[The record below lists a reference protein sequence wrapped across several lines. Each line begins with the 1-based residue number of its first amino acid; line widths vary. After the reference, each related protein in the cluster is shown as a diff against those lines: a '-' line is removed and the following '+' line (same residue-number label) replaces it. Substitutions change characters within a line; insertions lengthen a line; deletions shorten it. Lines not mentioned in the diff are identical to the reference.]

1 MANIL
6 VRLDYTTS
14 TGGGGGIVEYANL
27 AAFPPIGNPSL
38 IYLALDTKKIY
49 KWTSG
54 AYLLIS
60 PSEVTSVNTE
70 VGAVVLDKTDIGL
83 GNVDNTSDANKPIS
97 TATQAALDLITDVNW
112 TGDYNNG
119 VTYTVGD
126 GVMFNGASFRM
137 IIAIGAAGYNPVAYP
152 ANWLQVTD
160 YVSPNDIGL
169 GNVDNTSDVNKP
181 ISSATQTALNAKE
194 DSSNKS
200 TSTALG
206 TSDTLYPTQNA
217 VKTYV
222 DTTVNKFRAEF
233 VFQPG
238 GTAGG
243 NVYTSWALLHT
254 QLAATAGNKIVFFDD
269 RFSSPCVIPSGD
281 YNFTNTVLSANIY
294 SDTGA
299 YVIVSA
305 GVEFIGLGE
314 VNNILLEFQT
324 NSTVQSF
331 FDENT
336 INFRNCVIKSS
347 GTLAP
352 FEAEG
357 ASLIVNLQENAV
369 FQNNGAPVFKQTSG
383 GDIAF
388 NVYSNSSIGSNTVS
402 SVVGSSILFNIV
414 DPSAVVSQ
422 TQIGILGTTSYINK
436 SESSKVNY
444 PPTTPANWST
454 VPTTVLSGLDVLA
467 SSKVNTSS
475 VGAINGVASLD
486 GSGKVPST
494 QLPSYVDDV
503 LEFADLAAFPVTGQ
517 SGIIYLALDT
527 NKIYRWSGSAYIE
540 ISQGI
545 TDHTLL
551 SNIGTNTH
559 ANIDT
564 HIAGTS
570 GVHGVTGSVVGTS
583 DSQAL
588 TNKTIDA
595 DLNTISNIE
604 NADIKAAAAIDR
616 TKLASGTA
624 DHVVINS
631 AAGVMSSE
639 AALAASRGG
648 LGTSGAAFTGVVK
661 AAAGVFSAATV
672 VNTDVSAT
680 AAIDRTKLASGT
692 ANRIVVNDGTGVMAD
707 AAAIT
712 ASRALVSDTN
722 GIPTAS
728 AVTSTELGY
737 VSGVTSAI
745 QTQIDAKQNTITGA
759 ATTITTANLTA
770 SRAVVSDASGK
781 IDVSAATS
789 TEVGYLS
796 GVTSAIQTQ
805 INAKQN
811 SLGFTPEDVA
821 NKSTNTSLGTSDT
834 LYSTQNAVKSYVD
847 TQITNNAT
855 PDATTLVKGK
865 VKLAGDLAGTADL
878 PTVPGL
884 ATKEPSI
891 TAGTTSQYW
900 RGDKTFQTLDK
911 SAVGLSNVDNTSDAN
926 KPISTATQTAL
937 NAKQDSL
944 GFTPEDVANKSTTTS
959 LGTSDTLYPTQ
970 NAVKTYVDNAVT
982 GGATPDATT
991 LVKGKV
997 KLAGDL
1003 AGTADLPT
1011 VPGLATK
1018 EPTITATTSADY
1030 YRGDKT
1036 FQTLNK
1042 AAVGLSNV
1050 DNTSD
1055 ADKPVSSATQTALNA
1070 KENSITAGTT
1080 GQYWRG
1086 DKSFQTLDKTAVG
1099 LSNVDNTSDADKPI
1113 SSATQTALNA
1123 KENTITAGTTS
1134 QYYRGDKTFQ
1144 TLDKSAV
1151 GLSNVDNTSDANKPI
1166 SSATQTALNAK
1177 VETSLVGAIN
1187 GVASLDGTGKVPSTQ
1202 LPSYV
1207 DDVVEYAN
1215 LAAFP
1220 VTGETS
1226 KIYIA
1231 LDTNKCY
1238 RWSGSAYIEISPSE
1252 VNSVAGKTGI
1262 VTLVKADVGLSNV
1275 DNTSDA
1281 DKPVS
1286 SATQTALNG
1295 KANTAHVH
1303 ALSDLTQSSATSGQV
1318 PSWNGTN
1325 WVPVTPSTGVTDHT
1339 LLTNIGTNTHAQI
1352 DTFMA
1357 NTANVYAESKEP
1369 TGFFSRAT
1377 STLSFDNGTRNFS
1390 ITPTGSTFEFWVKG
1404 VKYTKTG
1411 AQTIQIPALSGN
1423 HFIYFDATGTLG
1435 TTQVSSS
1442 DLFID
1447 NALIS
1452 IIYWNT
1458 DTNTRTY
1465 FAEERHG
1472 MQMDGATHSYL
1483 HTVFGAQFISGLA
1496 LQGFS
1501 VNGNGSLDAH
1511 AQFTSDSGTIK
1522 DEDITITISAQTQI
1536 PVLYRQGLLWR
1547 KKTADAFPFIYSGT
1561 AGYTGAAGRIPYNEF
1576 TGGAWQLT
1584 QIANNDF
1591 ALVHLFATND
1601 IENPVVAIQGIATYG
1616 NVSAARLAASS
1627 EITSLS
1633 GLPFAEFVALGS
1645 VVLESSNSY
1654 TNTPQAVVRSVN
1666 GGDYVDFRGTQLYTP
1681 AGEPTTHGLL
1691 SGLSSDDHLQYH
1703 TDARGDIR
1711 YYTKAEVDAIIAGI
1725 TSPGDL
1731 DDTAFSFANNQS
1743 SAANVTGFA
1752 FANATVRS
1760 FKAHVS
1766 VSIDATTDLFEV
1778 FEIEGIQKGSEWDYS
1793 VSSVGDITG
1802 LRFSVTNAGQI
1813 QYTSTNVSGFV
1824 SGVVKFRAYTTSR

>member
-1 MANIL
+1 
-6 VRLDYTTS
+6 V
-14 TGGGGGIVEYANL
+14 
-27 AAFPPIGNPSL
+27 PSWNG
-38 IYLALDTKKIY
+38 T
-49 KWTSG
+49 
-54 AYLLIS
+54 
-60 PSEVTSVNTE
+60 
-70 VGAVVLDKTDIGL
+70 
-83 GNVDNTSDANKPIS
+83 
-97 TATQAALDLITDVNW
+97 NW
-112 TGDYNNG
+112 
-119 VTYTVGD
+119 
-126 GVMFNGASFRM
+126 
-137 IIAIGAAGYNPVAYP
+137 
-152 ANWLQVTD
+152 
-160 YVSPNDIGL
+160 
-169 GNVDNTSDVNKP
+169 
-181 ISSATQTALNAKE
+181 
-194 DSSNKS
+194 
-200 TSTALG
+200 
-206 TSDTLYPTQNA
+206 
-217 VKTYV
+217 
-222 DTTVNKFRAEF
+222 
-233 VFQPG
+233 
-238 GTAGG
+238 
-243 NVYTSWALLHT
+243 
-254 QLAATAGNKIVFFDD
+254 
-269 RFSSPCVIPSGD
+269 
-281 YNFTNTVLSANIY
+281 
-294 SDTGA
+294 
-299 YVIVSA
+299 
-305 GVEFIGLGE
+305 
-314 VNNILLEFQT
+314 
-324 NSTVQSF
+324 
-331 FDENT
+331 
-336 INFRNCVIKSS
+336 
-347 GTLAP
+347 
-352 FEAEG
+352 
-357 ASLIVNLQENAV
+357 
-369 FQNNGAPVFKQTSG
+369 
-383 GDIAF
+383 
-388 NVYSNSSIGSNTVS
+388 
-402 SVVGSSILFNIV
+402 
-414 DPSAVVSQ
+414 
-422 TQIGILGTTSYINK
+422 
-436 SESSKVNY
+436 
-444 PPTTPANWST
+444 
-454 VPTTVLSGLDVLA
+454 
-467 SSKVNTSS
+467 
-475 VGAINGVASLD
+475 
-486 GSGKVPST
+486 VPST
-494 QLPSYVDDV
+494 PATV
-503 LEFADLAAFPVTGQ
+503 
-517 SGIIYLALDT
+517 
-527 NKIYRWSGSAYIE
+527 
-540 ISQGI
+540 I

-564 HIAGTS
+564 HIAATS
-570 GVHGVTGSVVGTS
+570 AVHGVAGSVVGTS

-595 DLNTISNIE
+595 DLNTLSNIE

-624 DHVVINS
+624 
-631 AAGVMSSE
+631 
-639 AALAASRGG
+639 
-648 LGTSGAAFTGVVK
+648 
-661 AAAGVFSAATV
+661 
-672 VNTDVSAT
+672 
-680 AAIDRTKLASGT
+680 
-692 ANRIVVNDGTGVMAD
+692 NRIVINDGTGVMAD

-712 ASRALVSDTN
+712 ASRALVSDAS

-745 QTQIDAKQNTITGA
+745 QTQIGAKQNTITGA
-759 ATTITTANLTA
+759 ATTITTADLTA

-805 INAKQN
+805 INGKQN
-811 SLGFTPEDVA
+811 
-821 NKSTNTSLGTSDT
+821 
-834 LYSTQNAVKSYVD
+834 
-847 TQITNNAT
+847 
-855 PDATTLVKGK
+855 
-865 VKLAGDLAGTADL
+865 
-878 PTVPGL
+878 
-884 ATKEPSI
+884 
-891 TAGTTSQYW
+891 
-900 RGDKTFQTLDK
+900 
-911 SAVGLSNVDNTSDAN
+911 
-926 KPISTATQTAL
+926 
-937 NAKQDSL
+937 SL

-1113 SSATQTALNA
+1113 SSATQTALNG

-1144 TLDKSAV
+1144 TLDKAAV
-1151 GLSNVDNTSDANKPI
+1151 GLANVDNTSDLNKPI
-1166 SSATQTALNAK
+1166 STATQTALNAK
-1177 VETSLVGAIN
+1177 VDNSLVGAIN

-1207 DDVVEYAN
+1207 DDVLEFAN

-1220 VTGETS
+1220 VTGES
-1226 KIYIA
+1226 GKIYVT
-1231 LDTNKCY
+1231 LDTNLTY
-1238 RWSGSAYIEISPSE
+1238 RWSGSIYVEISVSLALGE
-1252 VNSVAGKTGI
+1252 TSSTAYRGDRGKIAYDHSQIIAGNPHGTTKS
-1262 VTLVKADVGLSNV
+1262 DVGLSNV
-1275 DNTSDA
+1275 PNVDATDPANIIQTSSYRFVTDTEKSTWNGKENAITAGTTSQYWRGDKSFQTLDKTAVGLANVDNTSDL
-1281 DKPVS
+1281 DKPIS
-1286 SATQTALNG
+1286 TATATALSG

-1303 ALSDLTQSSATSGQV
+1303 ALSDLTQSSATSGQI

-1325 WVPVTPSTGVTDHT
+1325 WVPVTPSSGVTDHT

-1357 NTANVYAESKEP
+1357 NTTNVYAESKEP

-1390 ITPTGSTFEFWVKG
+1390 ITPTGATFEFWVKG

-1423 HFIYFDATGTLG
+1423 HFIYFDATGTLA

-1522 DEDITITISAQTQI
+1522 DEDITINISTQTQI

-1561 AGYTGAAGRIPYNEF
+1561 AGYTGAAGRIPFNEF

-1584 QIANNDF
+1584 EVANNAF
-1591 ALVHLFATND
+1591 VLVHLFATND

-1616 NVSAARLAASS
+1616 NISAARLAASS

-1703 TDARGDIR
+1703 TDARGDAR
-1711 YYTKAEVDAIIAGI
+1711 YNLKSAGDI
-1725 TSPGDL
+1725 SEGS
-1731 DDTAFSFANNQS
+1731 FSLANNEPLATS
-1743 SAANVTGFA
+1743 ITGFA
-1752 FANATVRS
+1752 FDNGIVRS
-1760 FKAHVS
+1760 FEAQVS
-1766 VSIDATTDLFEV
+1766 IKIDATSDLFE
-1778 FEIEGIQKGSEWDYS
+1778 EIKMSGIQKGSSWEIS
-1793 VSSVGDITG
+1793 LQSTGDESG
-1802 LRFSVTNAGQI
+1802 VQFSITNAGQI
-1813 QYTSTNVSGFV
+1813 QYTSPNYSGFV
-1824 SGVVKFRAYTTSR
+1824 SGTIKFRALTTSV

>member
-1 MANIL
+1 MAYKFNVFTGQFDL
-6 VRLDYTTS
+6 VNPS
-14 TGGGGGIVEYANL
+14 TGGGGGIAEYANL
-27 AAFPPIGNPSL
+27 AAFPPTGESDI

-49 KWTSG
+49 AWYSG
-54 AYLLIS
+54 AYVLIS
-60 PSEVTSVNTE
+60 PSEVTSVNTK

-83 GNVDNTSDANKPIS
+83 GNVDNTSDANKPISTATQTALNAKQDSLGFTPENVANKSTNTSLGTSDTLYSTQNAVKSYVDTQITNNATPDATTLVKGKVKLAGDLAGTADLPTVPGLATKEPTITAGTTSQYWRGDKTFQTLDKSAVGLSNVDNTSDANKPIS

-181 ISSATQTALNAKE
+181 ISSATQTALNAKVE
-194 DSSNKS
+194 
-200 TSTALG
+200 TSL
-206 TSDTLYPTQNA
+206 
-217 VKTYV
+217 
-222 DTTVNKFRAEF
+222 
-233 VFQPG
+233 
-238 GTAGG
+238 
-243 NVYTSWALLHT
+243 
-254 QLAATAGNKIVFFDD
+254 
-269 RFSSPCVIPSGD
+269 
-281 YNFTNTVLSANIY
+281 
-294 SDTGA
+294 
-299 YVIVSA
+299 
-305 GVEFIGLGE
+305 
-314 VNNILLEFQT
+314 
-324 NSTVQSF
+324 
-331 FDENT
+331 
-336 INFRNCVIKSS
+336 
-347 GTLAP
+347 
-352 FEAEG
+352 
-357 ASLIVNLQENAV
+357 
-369 FQNNGAPVFKQTSG
+369 
-383 GDIAF
+383 
-388 NVYSNSSIGSNTVS
+388 
-402 SVVGSSILFNIV
+402 
-414 DPSAVVSQ
+414 
-422 TQIGILGTTSYINK
+422 
-436 SESSKVNY
+436 
-444 PPTTPANWST
+444 
-454 VPTTVLSGLDVLA
+454 
-467 SSKVNTSS
+467 

-712 ASRALVSDTN
+712 ASRALVSDAN

-759 ATTITTANLTA
+759 ATTITTADLTA

-805 INAKQN
+805 INGKQN
-811 SLGFTPEDVA
+811 
-821 NKSTNTSLGTSDT
+821 
-834 LYSTQNAVKSYVD
+834 
-847 TQITNNAT
+847 
-855 PDATTLVKGK
+855 
-865 VKLAGDLAGTADL
+865 
-878 PTVPGL
+878 
-884 ATKEPSI
+884 
-891 TAGTTSQYW
+891 
-900 RGDKTFQTLDK
+900 
-911 SAVGLSNVDNTSDAN
+911 
-926 KPISTATQTAL
+926 
-937 NAKQDSL
+937 SL

-1369 TGFFSRAT
+1369 TGFFSRT
-1377 STLSFDNGTRNFS
+1377 NSTLSFDNGTRNFS
-1390 ITPTGSTFEFWVKG
+1390 ITPTGATFDVWVKG
-1404 VKYTKTG
+1404 VRYTKTG

-1501 VNGNGSLDAH
+1501 VNGDGSLDAH

-1547 KKTADAFPFIYSGT
+1547 KKAADAFPFIYSGT

-1584 QIANNDF
+1584 EIANNAF

-1616 NVSAARLAASS
+1616 NVTAARLAASS

-1654 TNTPQAVVRSVN
+1654 TNTPQAIVRSIN

-1711 YYTKAEVDAIIAGI
+1711 YYTKAEVDTIIAGI
-1725 TSPGDL
+1725 TTPGDL
-1731 DDTAFSFANNQS
+1731 DSTAFSFANNQS
-1743 SAANVTGFA
+1743 VAANVTGFA
-1752 FANATVRS
+1752 FANATVRG
-1760 FKAHVS
+1760 FNALVT
-1766 VSIDATTDLFEV
+1766 VEIDATADLFEQ
-1778 FEIEGIQKGSEWDYS
+1778 FNLQGIQKGSSWNMSIE
-1793 VSSVGDITG
+1793 SVGDNSGVAFSIT
-1802 LRFSVTNAGQI
+1802 SAGQV
-1813 QYTSTNVSGFV
+1813 QYTSGNVSGF
-1824 SGVVKFRAYTTSR
+1824 SAGLIKFRAIVTSV